1 MANDM
6 LTSGGIQVGWGSQWE
21 TLANAINDY
30 YGGGISSAQYQ
41 QVVQMLNSGE
51 YTMQEMESI
60 IGNIPE
66 FNRTYNAAGQLT
78 QVSYKATAAGN
89 TAAGSAA
96 NAINSNV
103 ATAEQTQFQTVQT
116 ITKNSQTGKVTMSD
130 NVTKYN
136 SGVAGTTKAIATSAV
151 QGILAAGVGIKL
163 GKTIDQ
169 LAYNLGFNWLSW
181 AGVDMEDLNPEKWGS
196 ITAGENS
203 AGAKL
208 FNVVFEID
216 PYTENPQPYISQ
228 DAFAYMTAYMLATG
242 VFSSGDYDIIDQ
254 NQTVGGTTITGNMY
268 KYPTSYY
275 RLLRPNLPSLLY
287 TDYIAFT
294 SPADVVAMY
303 DDRGSTATLYIMD
316 CGDFTLVASN
326 TSLQRNTGI
335 FNYITGDPT
344 GGGTTAVSNYNYNSK
359 TVYYA
364 YFTNPNDMHLHDV
377 STPSTLDKAKLA
389 WLMVY
394 GTSQSSGG
402 GVEGITDQTGATQ
415 FNPAGLDDP
424 SNISAILAALLTQYP
439 DLWNNR
445 LEISPDGDTTY
456 VYLPIGF
463 PTGGVEQNPT
473 TNGATQSD
481 LAPDISGDGDNATD
495 ELIKTLID
503 MIQNPQDQNGM
514 ESDTDIP
521 TEPIDPNMP
530 NTGGGVT
537 PPYVTPTGSA
547 SALYSVYNPSQTEL
561 NSLGAWLWSSNFVD
575 QLLKLFND
583 PMQAI
588 IGLHKIF
595 ATPPTS
601 GTGNIKVGYLD
612 SGVSANLVSAQ
623 YTEIDCGTVKID
635 EYFKN
640 ALDYIKTDIYLYLPF
655 IGIVP
660 LSVEDVTRANV
671 NVKYKVDVLTGA
683 CLATVNVTRDANGGG
698 QLYTYAGNCAV
709 QYPLSSG
716 SYMGIVASALGIA
729 GSVAGTILSGGAML
743 PMALGV
749 GASALGGARTRVEHS
764 GSLSGNSGA
773 MGIKK
778 PYLIIRR
785 PQTKIA
791 DNFEFMAGVNNN
803 VYDVLSG
810 FSGLTRVKYVHL
822 ENIPATSDELA
833 EIETLLK
840 SGVMI

>member
-1 MANDM
+1 M
-6 LTSGGIQVGWGSQWE
+6 SIQVGWGEQWE
-21 TLANAINDY
+21 TLANAINSY
-30 YGGGISSAQYQ
+30 YGGGVSSAQYQ

-89 TAAGSAA
+89 TAAGSIANAA
-96 NAINSNV
+96 NSNAAS
-103 ATAEQTQFQTVQT
+103 ATATQFQTVQNV
-116 ITKNSQTGKVTMSD
+116 TKNTQTGKVTMSD
-130 NVTKYN
+130 SVTKY
-136 SGVAGTTKAIATSAV
+136 SEGTVGTAKAVASSAV
-151 QGILAAGVGIKL
+151 AAVAAASAGIAL
-163 GKTIDQ
+163 GKMVDT
-169 LAYNLGFNWLSW
+169 LLYNANPDFWDEHGMSS
-181 AGVDMEDLNPEKWGS
+181 LNPETWSS
-196 ITAGENS
+196 ITAGENGF
-203 AGAKL
+203 GAKL
-208 FNVVFEID
+208 FNFVFCID
-216 PYTENPQPYISQ
+216 DATNGNPQAYIDQ
-228 DAFAYMTAYMLATG
+228 NAFAYMAAYMASRGVFDSGETSVNVPAGMTINLGNFTPPFYETPIYSYFATNVSSTRPEIRLVSNNG
-242 VFSSGDYDIIDQ
+242 HMIVMLTQRNNGAITCVDAVFSSKIQNEVVGSFSQRGGAPISLTASSSRIINGETAYYNTFSTSVATDFFDP
-254 NQTVGGTTITGNMY
+254 NEGVANDFRTLTPPDTNILGN
-268 KYPTSYY
+268 
-275 RLLRPNLPSLLY
+275 
-287 TDYIAFT
+287 
-294 SPADVVAMY
+294 
-303 DDRGSTATLYIMD
+303 
-316 CGDFTLVASN
+316 
-326 TSLQRNTGI
+326 
-335 FNYITGDPT
+335 
-344 GGGTTAVSNYNYNSK
+344 
-359 TVYYA
+359 
-364 YFTNPNDMHLHDV
+364 
-377 STPSTLDKAKLA
+377 LA
-389 WLMVY
+389 WLMEY
-394 GTSQSSGG
+394 GDTHTGG
-402 GVEGITDQTGATQ
+402 GVEGITPQEGVTQ
-415 FNPAGLDDP
+415 FNPSGIDP
-424 SNISAILAALLTQYP
+424 TDIAAILAALQTQYP
-439 DLWNNR
+439 DLWDNR
-445 LEISPDGDTTY
+445 IEVSPDGDNTIVY
-456 VYLPIGF
+456 VPVGF
-463 PTGGVEQNPT
+463 PTGGTGIQPT
-473 TNGATQSD
+473 TNGATATD
-481 LAPDISGDGDNATD
+481 LTPDITGDGDNATD

-514 ESDTDIP
+514 ESDTDTP
-521 TEPIDPNMP
+521 TEPIDPNTP
-530 NTGGGVT
+530 NTGGGTT

-588 IGLHKIF
+588 IGLHKVF
-595 ATPPTS
+595 ATPSTS

-612 SGVSANLVSAQ
+612 SGVSANLVSDQ

-655 IGIVP
+655 VGIVP
-660 LSVEDVTRANV
+660 LNVEDVTRANV
-671 NVKYKVDVLTGA
+671 NVKYKIDVLTGA

-698 QLYTYAGNCAV
+698 QLYVYAGNCAV

-729 GSVAGTILSGGAML
+729 GSIAGTVLSGGAML

-749 GASALGGARTRVEHS
+749 GASALGGARTKVEHS

-791 DNFEFMAGVNNN
+791 DNFEFMAGANNN
-803 VYDVLSG
+803 VYDVLSS
-810 FSGLTRVKYVHL
+810 FSGLTRIKYVHL

>member
-1 MANDM
+1 MANDI
-6 LTSGGIQVGWGSQWE
+6 LRSGIQVGWGEQWE
-21 TLANAINDY
+21 TLANAINSY
-30 YGGGISSAQYQ
+30 YGGGIESAQYQ

-78 QVSYKATAAGN
+78 QVSYKTTAAGN
-89 TAAGSAA
+89 TAAGSIANAA
-96 NAINSNV
+96 NSNAAS
-103 ATAEQTQFQTVQT
+103 ATATQFSTVQNV
-116 ITKNSQTGKVTMSD
+116 TKNAQTGKVTMSD
-130 NVTKYN
+130 TVTKYN
-136 SGVAGTTKAIATSAV
+136 AGTAGTAKAVASSAV
-151 QGILAAGVGIKL
+151 SALCAASAGIAL
-163 GKTIDQ
+163 GKMVDTV
-169 LAYNLGFNWLSW
+169 LYNANPDFWDEHG
-181 AGVDMEDLNPEKWGS
+181 METLNPETWSS

-203 AGAKL
+203 VGSKL
-208 FNVVFEID
+208 FNFVFTID
-216 PYTENPQPYISQ
+216 DATNGNPQAYIDQ
-228 DAFAYMTAYMLATG
+228 NTFAYMAAYMASRG
-242 VFSSGDYDIIDQ
+242 VFDVAGGGNIPAVNPYDIPAFNYVIAPTQ
-254 NQTVGGTTITGNMY
+254 LYRYGGTTLTNVTANQNLKIARYSTQYNNFLMATDSSSIT
-268 KYPTSYY
+268 
-275 RLLRPNLPSLLY
+275 
-287 TDYIAFT
+287 
-294 SPADVVAMY
+294 VATQN
-303 DDRGSTATLYIMD
+303 GAESSTQ
-316 CGDFTLVASN
+316 N
-326 TSLQRNTGI
+326 
-335 FNYITGDPT
+335 FNYP
-344 GGGTTAVSNYNYNSK
+344 SNLKTFTYNNK
-359 TVYYA
+359 TVYYTDTTFNYVSA
-364 YFTNPNDMHLHDV
+364 MYNPSLTPITATTV
-377 STPSTLDKAKLA
+377 SDNTKALCA
-389 WLMVY
+389 WAMVY
-394 GTSQSSGG
+394 GDYDSGG
-402 GVEGITDQTGATQ
+402 GVEGITPQEGVTQ
-415 FNPAGLDDP
+415 FNPSGIDP
-424 SNISAILAALLTQYP
+424 TDIAAILAALQSQYP
-439 DLWNNR
+439 DLWDNR
-445 LEISPDGDTTY
+445 IEVSPDGENTIVY
-456 VYLPIGF
+456 VPVGF
-463 PTGGVEQNPT
+463 PTGGTGIQPT
-473 TNGATQSD
+473 TNGATAND

-503 MIQNPQDQNGM
+503 MIQNPQEQNGM
-514 ESDTDIP
+514 ESDTNTP

-547 SALYSVYNPSQTEL
+547 SALYSVYNPSQIEL

-588 IGLHKIF
+588 IGLHKVF

-612 SGVSANLVSAQ
+612 SGVSSNLVSDQ

-660 LSVEDVTRANV
+660 LNVEDVTRANI

-698 QLYTYAGNCAV
+698 QLYAYAGNCAV

-729 GSVAGTILSGGAML
+729 GSIAGTVLSGGAML

-791 DNFEFMAGVNNN
+791 DNFEFMAGANNN
-803 VYDVLSG
+803 IYDVLSG